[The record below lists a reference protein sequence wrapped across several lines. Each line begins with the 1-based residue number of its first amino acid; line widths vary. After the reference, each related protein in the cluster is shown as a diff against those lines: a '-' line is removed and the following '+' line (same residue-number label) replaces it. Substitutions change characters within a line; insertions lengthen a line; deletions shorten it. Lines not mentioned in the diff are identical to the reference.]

1 MKHERNKTDNKGE
14 REVGMKENAKQNAF
28 VIKTFP
34 IKDHGI
40 LCWGRE
46 FHYAKIEK
54 AGRFNRS

>member
-1 MKHERNKTDNKGE
+1 MKGIKQIIRE
-14 REVGMKENAKQNAF
+14 REKYGWKSAKQNAF